1 MGNQNDADAISPYS
15 QFPNPKGAIYQQ
27 IVERGF
33 SRLPAIPELIKK
45 KNVQGV
51 MQMLQS
57 DGIKRGIS
65 YMSKPEGSPAW
76 QTQKEILTTMSD
88 VGAYNNQRK
97 WGAAQQSY
105 DELMGLIGKWKQQV
119 NF

>member
-1 MGNQNDADAISPYS
+1 MGKAI
-15 QFPNPKGAIYQQ
+15 NKA

-33 SRLPAIPELIKK
+33 NRLPAIPELIKK
-45 KNVQGV
+45 RNVQGI

-57 DGIKRGIS
+57 DEMKRGIS

-76 QTQKEILTTMSD
+76 QTQKEILSTMSD

-97 WGAAQQSY
+97 WVKAQQSY
-105 DELMGLIGKWKQQV
+105 DELMALSASGSRRLTSEDCTRVCEERGEIL
-119 NF
+119 